1 MRARLARA
9 VLALYP
15 REVRDRYG
23 DEIAGL
29 LAHSARP
36 WRDLADVARTA
47 LGERLSGGRA
57 TLAQARARTVL
68 WHLLLLTVM
77 PAALTVVLV
86 ALMSATG
93 PVLFFA
99 DRWVDA
105 ERGASV
111 AYAVMVLPTALLA
124 WPAGLL
130 AGRVARLAA
139 PWLAVPVALALGLLA
154 IAAVPGVGM
163 VLGESLP
170 GAAAAIAVWCAGIAA
185 LARWSGALHSRIG
198 AAAVRVAGTLL
209 LLEATTITYVLTA
222 LAPGR
227 APRNLAAWWFPS
239 AISGVDPG
247 LVDGA
252 YLQLSDAI
260 KFLPAVLAVCT
271 VFALTVVSVTRT
283 RARTAPLS
291 A

>member
-15 REVRDRYG
+15 RATRERYG

-29 LAHSARP
+29 LAHSPRP

-47 LGERLSGGRA
+47 LGERLTGGRA
-57 TLAQARARTVL
+57 ALARARSRTVL
-68 WHLLLLTVM
+68 WHLVWLMLM
-77 PAALTVVLV
+77 PAALTTVLV
-86 ALMSATG
+86 ALMAAIG
-93 PVLFFA
+93 QAAVQA
-99 DRWVDA
+99 DRWVGA

-111 AYAVMVLPTALLA
+111 AYALMVLPAALLA
-124 WPAGLL
+124 WPAGWL
-130 AGRVARLAA
+130 AGRATRLAA

-154 IAAVPGVGM
+154 IAAVPGIGM

-170 GAAAAIAVWCAGIAA
+170 GAAVAITLWCAGTAA
-185 LARWSGALHSRIG
+185 LARWSGALHSRLR
-198 AAAVRVAGTLL
+198 AAAVRVLGTVL
-209 LLEATTITYVLTA
+209 LLEAATVGYVLTA
-222 LAPGR
+222 LAPDR
-227 APRNLAAWWFPS
+227 APRHLAAYWFPS

-247 LVDGA
+247 LVDEA

-260 KFLPAVLAVCT
+260 KLLPAVLAVCT
-271 VFALTVVSVTRT
+271 VFALTVAAVT
-283 RARTAPLS
+283 ARRPQRAPLS

>member
-15 REVRDRYG
+15 RRVRERYG
-23 DEIAGL
+23 DEIADL
-29 LAHSARP
+29 LTNSPRP
-36 WRDLADVARTA
+36 WRDLADVARAA

-57 TLAQARARTVL
+57 ALGEARARTVL
-68 WHLLLLTVM
+68 WHLVRLMLM

-86 ALMSATG
+86 ALTAAAG
-93 PVLFFA
+93 PVLFLA

-111 AYAVMVLPTALLA
+111 AYAVMVLPAALPA

-130 AGRVARLAA
+130 LGRCARLAA
-139 PWLAVPVALALGLLA
+139 PWLAVPVALALGLLV
-154 IAAVPGVGM
+154 IAAVPGFGM

-170 GAAAAIAVWCAGIAA
+170 GAAAAIAVWCAGTAA
-185 LARWSGALHSRIG
+185 LARWSGALSRVR
-198 AAAVRVAGTLL
+198 AAAVRVFGTVLL
-209 LLEATTITYVLTA
+209 LQAATIAYVLTA

-227 APRNLAAWWFPS
+227 APRHLAAWWFPS

-271 VFALTVVSVTRT
+271 VFALTVTAVTRT
-283 RARTAPLS
+283 RPRQAPLS

>member
-15 REVRDRYG
+15 RRVRERYG

-29 LAHSARP
+29 LANSPRP
-36 WRDLADVARTA
+36 WRDLADVARAA

-57 TLAQARARTVL
+57 ALAQARARTVL
-68 WHLLLLTVM
+68 WHLVRLMLM

-86 ALMSATG
+86 ALMAATG
-93 PVLFFA
+93 PVLFLA

-111 AYAVMVLPTALLA
+111 AYALMVLPAALLA

-130 AGRVARLAA
+130 LGRSTRLAA
-139 PWLAVPVALALGLLA
+139 PWLAVPVTLALGLLA

-170 GAAAAIAVWCAGIAA
+170 GAAAAIAVWCAGAAA
-185 LARWSGALHSRIG
+185 LARWSATLSRVR
-198 AAAVRVAGTLL
+198 AAAARVFGTVL
-209 LLEATTITYVLTA
+209 LLEAATIAYVLTA
-222 LAPGR
+222 LAPVR
-227 APRNLAAWWFPS
+227 APRHLAAWWFPS

-260 KFLPAVLAVCT
+260 KFLPAMLAVCT
-271 VFALTVVSVTRT
+271 VFALTVTAVTRT
-283 RARTAPLS
+283 RPQQAPLS